1 MQVGIRELKANLS
14 KWLARVRAG
23 EVVEVTSR
31 RRVVARIEGVP
42 APAGGG
48 LDDLLAAGE
57 ASWQGGKPVGA
68 AVELSAHERTLADTV
83 IEDRG

>member
-1 MQVGIRELKANLS
+1 MQVGIRELKAQLS
-14 KWLARVRAG
+14 KWLARARAG

-42 APAGGG
+42 SPTADG
-48 LDDLLAAGE
+48 LDDLLAGGE
-57 ASWQGGKPVGA
+57 AHWQGGKPAGA
-68 AVELSAHERTLADTV
+68 AVELSAQERTLADTV